1 MKRKGT
7 EGIGCVPQSTGIVN
21 ITGVVATCTP
31 VGSDQAGCIK
41 WDLTVTGTTTS
52 KLRCSRATNPNV

>member
-41 WDLTVTGTTTS
+41 WDLSGTTTS
-52 KLRCSRATNPNV
+52 K